1 MRSTAESLGTQASAL
16 SIREEFNDKL
26 INALEEGEAKLLE
39 TDLNEEATKAL
50 SLQTRSQLSV
60 AALNIAAQSERSI
73 LQLFWQTL

>member
-26 INALEEGEAKLLE
+26 INALEEGEAQLLE
-39 TDLNEEATKAL
+39 TDLNEKAAKAL

>member
-1 MRSTAESLGTQASAL
+1 MRSTAESLGTQASTL

>member
-39 TDLNEEATKAL
+39 IDLNEEAAKAL

-73 LQLFWQTL
+73 FQLFWQTL